1 MCWSCG
7 TSIKGILCTLT
18 KCWCHAALNSPEY
31 DVRGGCPA
39 LKFRNPPSCLHSN
52 PKTKSMHKKDIT
64 ASLYLYPG
72 QSDVHPNFETR
83 KIGTNCSEREVRMAA
98 NRVFTSQFRQSI
110 VERVLKGQSVGV
122 LSQEL
127 NIGRSVLYR
136 WCDSYRREGVAGI
149 ERGTGR
155 PPHRIDRVA
164 KPKQRTDSAEV
175 ARCKVAELERRLGRM
190 TLENDFLKRAFKR
203 VKEAHSKSN
212 APGDVRCTEK

>member
-1 MCWSCG
+1 MKRVREAG
-7 TSIKGILCTLT
+7 RRLIALVYALVAMIRTLFQRQ
-18 KCWCHAALNSPEY
+18 
-31 DVRGGCPA
+31 V
-39 LKFRNPPSCLHSN
+39 
-52 PKTKSMHKKDIT
+52 
-64 ASLYLYPG
+64 
-72 QSDVHPNFETR
+72 DVHPNFETR

-164 KPKQRTDSAEV
+164 TPRQTTDSAEV
-175 ARCKVAELERRLGRM
+175 ARCKV
-190 TLENDFLKRAFKR
+190 
-203 VKEAHSKSN
+203 
-212 APGDVRCTEK
+212 

>member
-1 MCWSCG
+1 
-7 TSIKGILCTLT
+7 
-18 KCWCHAALNSPEY
+18 
-31 DVRGGCPA
+31 
-39 LKFRNPPSCLHSN
+39 
-52 PKTKSMHKKDIT
+52 
-64 ASLYLYPG
+64 
-72 QSDVHPNFETR
+72 
-83 KIGTNCSEREVRMAA
+83 MAA

-136 WCDSYRREGVAGI
+136 WCDSYRHEGVAGI
-149 ERGTGR
+149 ERGAGR

-164 KPKQRTDSAEV
+164 TPKQTTDSAEV
-175 ARCKVAELERRLGRM
+175 AHCKVAELERRLGRM

-212 APGDVRCTEK
+212 APGDVRCMEK

>member
-1 MCWSCG
+1 
-7 TSIKGILCTLT
+7 
-18 KCWCHAALNSPEY
+18 
-31 DVRGGCPA
+31 
-39 LKFRNPPSCLHSN
+39 
-52 PKTKSMHKKDIT
+52 
-64 ASLYLYPG
+64 
-72 QSDVHPNFETR
+72 
-83 KIGTNCSEREVRMAA
+83 MAA
-98 NRVFTSQFRQSI
+98 NSVFTPQFRLSI

-164 KPKQRTDSAEV
+164 APKRTTNSTEV
-175 ARCKVAELERRLGRM
+175 ARCKIAELERRLGRM

-212 APGDVRCTEK
+212 ATTHRSSQPLNCSTKFNRSA